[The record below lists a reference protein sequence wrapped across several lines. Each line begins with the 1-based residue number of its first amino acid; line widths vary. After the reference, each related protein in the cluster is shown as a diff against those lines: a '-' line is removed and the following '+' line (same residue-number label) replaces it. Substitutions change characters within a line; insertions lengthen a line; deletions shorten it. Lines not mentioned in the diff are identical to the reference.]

1 MCMESETAKQK
12 AAQLFEE
19 SRAWVMQEEHQKKA
33 KEIKEKVE
41 KAFTEHPHQ
50 TGETYWEHL
59 KFTTTMTS
67 RLAYTSFVLFVHGL
81 FPFLFTREASIQI
94 EKAYGIMKSRI
105 PKQRLEEI
113 DLTWDI

>member
-1 MCMESETAKQK
+1 MDTDTAKKK
-12 AAQLFEE
+12 ATEFYEQ
-19 SRAWVMQEEHQKKA
+19 SREWVMQEEHQRQA
-33 KEIKEKVE
+33 KQFKEQVK

-50 TGETYWEHL
+50 TGETYLEHL
-59 KFTTTMTS
+59 KFTTKMTS
-67 RLAYTSFVLFVHGL
+67 RLAYTSFVLFVHGV

-105 PKQRLEEI
+105 PKKRLEEI